1 MESTANSCV
10 AVAPV
15 AWRWMDAVA
24 TREAED
30 PTEIDAPT
38 LSGGT
43 SSWLQL
49 HPRLGDLMLVLAIFA
64 YNLPIQFGAVPGH
77 LWLGTGLLVSVG
89 LCVPGLW
96 RRQWPVATY
105 LALRRR
111 RWVVVLEFGR
121 AW

>member
-1 MESTANSCV
+1 
-10 AVAPV
+10 
-15 AWRWMDAVA
+15 
-24 TREAED
+24 
-30 PTEIDAPT
+30 
-38 LSGGT
+38 
-43 SSWLQL
+43 
-49 HPRLGDLMLVLAIFA
+49 MLVLAIFA

-105 LALRRR
+105 LALHRR
-111 RWVVVLEFGR
+111 RWVVGLEFGR